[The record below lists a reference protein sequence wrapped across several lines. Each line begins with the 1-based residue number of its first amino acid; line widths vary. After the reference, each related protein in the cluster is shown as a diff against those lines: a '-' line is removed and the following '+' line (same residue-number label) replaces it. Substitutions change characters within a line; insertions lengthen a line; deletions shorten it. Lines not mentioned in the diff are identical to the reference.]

1 MCLKNTNNHT
11 IIDEII
17 KNTKHIKLD
26 TEEKKHLFRY
36 EVVRI
41 LGYYNMLDP
50 QARELTGLDEKQ
62 YMYIIKNYSALMNKY
77 PTTKENALEVIE
89 LLKAGKIRA
98 TIQKNGC
105 NICQQTV
112 CTNLKVTIDDLCTN
126 CKSLFVEG
134 GVTDV
139 NLV

>member
-1 MCLKNTNNHT
+1 MCLKYASNHT

-17 KNTKHIKLD
+17 EKTKHIKLD
-26 TEEKKHLFRY
+26 TEEEKHLFKY
-36 EVVRI
+36 EVVRT
-41 LGYYNMLDP
+41 LGYYNVFDFRSR
-50 QARELTGLDEKQ
+50 ALTGLDENQ
-62 YMYIIKNYSALMNKY
+62 YMYIIKNYSALMDKY

-89 LLKAGKIRA
+89 LLKAGKIRN
-98 TIQKNGC
+98 TILEKGC

-112 CTNLKVTIDDLCTN
+112 CNNLKVTIDDLCTN